1 MLSVYCEA
9 DITRLWC
16 GDLVATDA
24 SQVFGF
30 GVSVATVGE
39 KRAQEVGRHADC
51 AGAVVRLHDMD
62 MDMIWIWIC

>member
-1 MLSVYCEA
+1 
-9 DITRLWC
+9 
-16 GDLVATDA
+16 LVATDA

-62 MDMIWIWIC
+62 MDMIWIWIWF